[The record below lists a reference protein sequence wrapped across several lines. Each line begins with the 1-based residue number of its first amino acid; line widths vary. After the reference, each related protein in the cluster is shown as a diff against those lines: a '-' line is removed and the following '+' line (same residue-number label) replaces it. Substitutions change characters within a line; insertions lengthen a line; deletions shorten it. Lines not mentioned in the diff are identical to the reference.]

1 MYVEYCVNQQE
12 MNPLPGKSFQRRCL
26 SDQAE
31 NLQKHLKAYTS
42 NLNECAVQGI
52 LHQMATK
59 APKHFHEYFDDLDPA
74 SQDASRRLR
83 KYIKWKYDELIS
95 RYENVAKRATANI
108 YGIEVRARRHRNG
121 HLDHIDLQMAA
132 MFLQLR
138 IIIVFPKGEKII
150 MAPSI
155 FKGRIRKKCSIY
167 LGYMGRFD
175 YISMEDG
182 METEAKQQQQ
192 QQQRGGGGGGGGGGN
207 AVPHRRS
214 IEMLPPRFEGVL
226 SAPTSP
232 KSSRQPISSRPPIKS
247 PTRMMN
253 ATSSESKRTN
263 VVTTKN
269 ASRNV
274 APLSSSSSTS
284 TSKSTNVSGYNSKRS
299 KKQSSQQY
307 QSSPLVSHP
316 KRRRV

>member
-1 MYVEYCVNQQE
+1 MDLATCQIIANYTGTRILLVFPTTSD
-12 MNPLPGKSFQRRCL
+12 PLPTGSSSSSKLVAL
-26 SDQAE
+26 SPAAVTSTISQQNSRE
-31 NLQKHLKAYTS
+31 NTDDNNNNNNNKKNNRFWVLA
-42 NLNECAVQGI
+42 
-52 LHQMATK
+52 LHKGEWQ
-59 APKHFHEYFDDLDPA
+59 PVIYSS
-74 SQDASRRLR
+74 SQ
-83 KYIKWKYDELIS
+83 
-95 RYENVAKRATANI
+95 NVAAVGDYNDHHQLLHHHQNLHYPPPRPSPSLYATHDDVSIPSPHSPRRSNSSSSRSQQKRGAP
-108 YGIEVRARRHRNG
+108 
-121 HLDHIDLQMAA
+121 AA
-132 MFLQLR
+132 
-138 IIIVFPKGEKII
+138 
-150 MAPSI
+150 AS
-155 FKGRIRKKCSIY
+155 
-167 LGYMGRFD
+167 
-175 YISMEDG
+175 
-182 METEAKQQQQ
+182 
-192 QQQRGGGGGGGGGGN
+192 GGGGGGGGN

-274 APLSSSSSTS
+274 APSSSSSSTS